1 MNKTTSTVTTSAD
14 RSELVGWVPETP
26 GRATVMLCTWIVIH
40 PRIYKSKKHRL
51 LHKMVLWLKTIFA
64 PEFIAVEAA
73 QEWTQA
79 RKIVRQ
85 SSVTTDGE
93 LGIVHA
99 FYIGMFGLQYRTS
112 LGTKVLW
119 PNQFLWLLEQGLLE
133 WKDHEDWGLSLNVI
147 QDKSNSDTTGKL
159 FAASQVTW
167 FVAQSIMRVAHDLP
181 LSPLE
186 AMTLSYVPLFAVT
199 CFYWWTKPR
208 DVETPS
214 KLYLPSMTPEQ
225 ASIFDA
231 LALDDQFDDE
241 GTSEQE
247 SIWSIWALT
256 PRLFEKEASDR
267 ALAKEKERYYLQV
280 LSGSNIL
287 PSPNTEY
294 TCLHSEQS
302 YHEQQTVL
310 ANWDPELY
318 RSRLLFPLCC
328 LAGVSFPALHLLS
341 WNSNFPTILETW
353 LWRTSTIAS
362 MLSMLLF
369 MQFERLVVKWCDP
382 WTILKVLLPSTYL
395 VGRVVLLVGT
405 FAAMRAMDPA
415 VYKTYA
421 ASTYWLHIM

>member
-1 MNKTTSTVTTSAD
+1 MS
-14 RSELVGWVPETP
+14 R
-26 GRATVMLCTWIVIH
+26 
-40 PRIYKSKKHRL
+40 
-51 LHKMVLWLKTIFA
+51 F
-64 PEFIAVEAA
+64 EAA

-85 SSVTTDGE
+85 SSITTDGE

-119 PNQFLWLLEQGLLE
+119 PNQFVWLLEQGLLN
-133 WKDHEDWGLSLNVI
+133 WRDHETWGLSLSVI

-159 FAASQVTW
+159 FAAFQVTW

-186 AMTLSYVPLFAVT
+186 AMTLSYVPLFAVSY
-199 CFYWWTKPR
+199 FYWWTKPR
-208 DVETPS
+208 DIETPS
-214 KLYLPSMTPEQ
+214 ELYLPEMTPEQ
-225 ASIFDA
+225 AFVFDA

-241 GTSEQE
+241 GTSEQQSLW
-247 SIWSIWALT
+247 SIWSLT
-256 PRLFEKEASDR
+256 PRLFEKEASD
-267 ALAKEKERYYLQV
+267 LAHGQGKEQHYLQR
-280 LSGSNIL
+280 LSESNI
-287 PSPNTEY
+287 
-294 TCLHSEQS
+294 QS
-302 YHEQQTVL
+302 STKSKYARLDSNNAYQGQQTVL

-318 RSRLLFPLCC
+318 RSKVLWPLCY
-328 LAGVSFPALHLLS
+328 LAGISFPALHLIS
-341 WNSNFPTILETW
+341 WNSSFPTLLETW

-362 MLSMLLF
+362 MLAMLLF

-382 WTILKVLLPSTYL
+382 WTILKVLLPCTYM

-405 FAAMRAMDPA
+405 FAAIRAMDPA
-415 VYKTYA
+415 VYETYA